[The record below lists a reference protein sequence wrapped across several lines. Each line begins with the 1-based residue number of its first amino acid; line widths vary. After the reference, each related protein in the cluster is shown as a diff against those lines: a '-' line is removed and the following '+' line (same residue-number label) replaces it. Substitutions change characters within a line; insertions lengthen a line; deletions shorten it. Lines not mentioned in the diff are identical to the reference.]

1 LSIPE
6 VREMKLFEHVAVA
19 ASSEDPGALALQSVL
34 QQFGLRVHL
43 YRLYQK
49 RNVEDFFAGKGVP
62 EECRY
67 TVLCAHGLGPDEDPK
82 IRLDVVDQ
90 KYGDPTAIEG
100 WEPYDF
106 DLSKDS
112 VPELVTAPRGTLVA
126 TGCGTGR
133 EPLAR
138 AFLEAGYEGYV
149 GATEPYVDGDSAFLF
164 TIGFF
169 YHVLADE
176 RDYAPRTFNDR
187 EAADRAAA
195 MDPDFELGTRA
206 YRYWSRQDLLAPR

>member
-1 LSIPE
+1 MSIPE

-34 QQFGLRVHL
+34 QQFGLRVHF

-62 EECRY
+62 EECCY

-90 KYGDPTAIEG
+90 KDGDPTAIEG

-126 TGCGTGR
+126 TGCGAGR
-133 EPLAR
+133 EPLQGPSSRR
-138 AFLEAGYEGYV
+138 A
-149 GATEPYVDGDSAFLF
+149 TK
-164 TIGFF
+164 
-169 YHVLADE
+169 
-176 RDYAPRTFNDR
+176 
-187 EAADRAAA
+187 
-195 MDPDFELGTRA
+195 GTSGRP
-206 YRYWSRQDLLAPR
+206 SPT